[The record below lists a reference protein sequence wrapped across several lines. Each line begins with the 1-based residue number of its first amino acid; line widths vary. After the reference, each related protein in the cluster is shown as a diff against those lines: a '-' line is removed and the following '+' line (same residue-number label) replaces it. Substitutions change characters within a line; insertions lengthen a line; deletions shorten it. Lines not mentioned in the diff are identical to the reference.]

1 MNLKK
6 IIIIGLIS
14 GLVFGIV
21 LLIGGAI
28 TGRIVYGSQMA
39 PEGKFSAEQMNEFYF
54 FWTKLVIGIFFGT
67 LFLFIYEKLPIVR
80 RISSIMEGVIYGFV
94 FWLVISLWNLS
105 HPLMYNSTI
114 NPDQIFWLLYT
125 LWGFLGYGGTI
136 GFFYKRLIKKQS
148 SN

>member
-1 MNLKK
+1 MKLKK

-39 PEGKFSAEQMNEFYF
+39 PEGKFSAEQMNAFYF
-54 FWTKLVIGIFFGT
+54 LWTKLVIGIFFGT
-67 LFLFIYEKLPIVR
+67 LFLFIYEKLPIAR
-80 RISSIMEGVIYGFV
+80 RISSIMEGIIYGFV

-114 NPDQIFWLLYT
+114 NSDQIFWLLYT
-125 LWGFLGYGGTI
+125 LWGFLGYGGII
-136 GFFYKRLIKKQS
+136 GFFYKKAYQKTNS
-148 SN
+148 